1 MELEIRH
8 LKVLTTIA
16 EQGSITRAAPILGV
30 SQPSLTA
37 QLRRIEQAMG
47 SPLFERSRDGV
58 QPTAF
63 GRTVLAKARAVLTEM
78 ADLRIQQAPGDG
90 TGPATDLHL
99 GSLPGPLLPAVLP
112 RIIELYGRGRPPT
125 QPQLDIHAHTDASMA
140 ALLALVHAGRLD
152 VAMITQIIGFET
164 PVPEGVRTSVIVP
177 VEPMFVAFAEDHALA
192 AKDVVELA
200 ELAGERWLV
209 DPQEDLGGAAYL
221 RAACRKA
228 GFEPLIAHEV
238 SDVSTARGFLTSGQ
252 CISLAEPTSQ
262 EGRGIVV
269 RPLAGDPLTMRIDL
283 AWNESC
289 PVDPALIR
297 RSAVDAYA
305 TLIDRNPSFE
315 RWWSEHHTG
324 GADGP
329 R

>member
-58 QPTAF
+58 QATAY

-78 ADLRIQQAPGDG
+78 ADLRIQQPPDVDSGRP
-90 TGPATDLHL
+90 TELRL
-99 GSLPGPLLPAVLP
+99 GSLAGPLLPAVLP
-112 RIIELYGRGRPPT
+112 RIVELYDRGRNPAR
-125 QPQLDIHAHTDASMA
+125 PQLEIHAHTDASMA

-152 VAMITQIIGFET
+152 VAVIAQTIGFET
-164 PVPEGVRTSVIVP
+164 AVPEGVRTSVIVP
-177 VEPMFVAFAEDHALA
+177 VEPVFVAFAEDHPLA

-221 RAACRKA
+221 RAAGRRA
-228 GFEPLIAHEV
+228 GFEPMIAHEV

-252 CISLAEPTSQ
+252 CISLAQATSQ

-269 RPLAGDPLTMRIDL
+269 RPLAGDPLALRIDL
-283 AWNESC
+283 AWAESC

-297 RSAVDAYA
+297 RAAADAYPK
-305 TLIDRNPSFE
+305 LVDRNPSFE
-315 RWWSEHHTG
+315 RWWAEN
-324 GADGP
+324 GP
-329 R
+329 NESR